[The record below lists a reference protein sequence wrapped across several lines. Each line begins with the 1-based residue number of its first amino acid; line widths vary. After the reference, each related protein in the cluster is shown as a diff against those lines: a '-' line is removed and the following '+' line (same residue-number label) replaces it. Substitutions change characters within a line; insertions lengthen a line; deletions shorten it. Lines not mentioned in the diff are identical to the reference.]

1 MTELVLDTAL
11 SSHQRDYLATVKDS
25 GESLLA
31 VINDILDFSRIEA
44 GRLVLDQAPFDLREV
59 LGDTMKSL
67 ALRAHKQGLELAC
80 HIAPDVPGFV
90 VGDPGR
96 VRQIVINLVGNAIKF
111 TEQGEVVLDASVD
124 SRGEQQAML
133 HFSVRDTGIGIP
145 EEKQEAIFHP
155 FEQVDGT
162 LTRRH
167 AGSGLGLAICSRLVE
182 QMGGRMW
189 LSSRLGHGST
199 FHFSAPF
206 GLAPGAPDRGPRA
219 DPGSIQGTRVLAVDD
234 NATNRRILEEM
245 LASWGMRPAMASG
258 AREALQR
265 MREAQRAGTPF
276 RLVVSDTHMPE
287 MDGFTLA
294 EEIARDPEISGT
306 VVIMLTSGER
316 PENVARCDQRGIA
329 AYLLKPVKQ
338 SELFDAIVLAL
349 GVTTLEAE
357 PTAAS
362 TDLGLRPVGPLQIL
376 LAEDS
381 LVNQKLAVALL
392 ERHGHTVTVVNN
404 GQAAV
409 AALESRP
416 FDLVLMDVQMPEMDG
431 LEATAKI
438 RAREKQTGAHVPIVA
453 MTAHALK
460 GDRERCLAAGMD
472 DYVSKPIRTKE
483 LLKTLVRLLPE
494 RPAAPPAESIDRESV
509 LDWTKVL
516 EISRADPE
524 TLKALIAAGL
534 EESPRLM
541 AAIRDAAA
549 SGDRGRLRLAAHTL
563 KGSVRYFGAEQ
574 LCQCAAR
581 LEQVAPDGKPE
592 EIDAIQQS
600 LQEEVDAVMAALR
613 QRLDEIP

>member
-306 VVIMLTSGER
+306 VVIMLS
-316 PENVARCDQRGIA
+316 PLLSDQSVATT
-329 AYLLKPVKQ
+329 L
-338 SELFDAIVLAL
+338 VLARRGL
-349 GVTTLEAE
+349 GVVAVDT
-357 PTAAS
+357 
-362 TDLGLRPVGPLQIL
+362 
-376 LAEDS
+376 LAEGARPGDDDARAR
-381 LVNQKLAVALL
+381 LAWRMRLL
-392 ERHGHTVTVVNN
+392 ER
-404 GQAAV
+404 
-409 AALESRP
+409 
-416 FDLVLMDVQMPEMDG
+416 
-431 LEATAKI
+431 
-438 RAREKQTGAHVPIVA
+438 
-453 MTAHALK
+453 
-460 GDRERCLAAGMD
+460 
-472 DYVSKPIRTKE
+472 
-483 LLKTLVRLLPE
+483 
-494 RPAAPPAESIDRESV
+494 
-509 LDWTKVL
+509 
-516 EISRADPE
+516 
-524 TLKALIAAGL
+524 
-534 EESPRLM
+534 
-541 AAIRDAAA
+541 
-549 SGDRGRLRLAAHTL
+549 
-563 KGSVRYFGAEQ
+563 
-574 LCQCAAR
+574 
-581 LEQVAPDGKPE
+581 
-592 EIDAIQQS
+592 
-600 LQEEVDAVMAALR
+600 EEVLR
-613 QRLDEIP
+613 RMQHVGIPVVAWQGPGTLDEVLRKLGRRASMPRMATR